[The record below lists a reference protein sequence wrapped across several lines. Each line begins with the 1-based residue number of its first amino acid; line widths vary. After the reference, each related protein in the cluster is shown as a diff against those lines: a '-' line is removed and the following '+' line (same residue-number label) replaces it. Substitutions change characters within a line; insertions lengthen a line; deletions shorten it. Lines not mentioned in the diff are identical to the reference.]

1 MRRAH
6 SLPGVVIGCLA
17 ACHGDGAGPA
27 TSGKGVAR
35 AMDSP
40 SAASSSP
47 DVQLCTPRLVAE
59 AVRRVRAR
67 LPRSGPYAVLVS
79 GGTGRAAAA
88 TGDALRAA
96 LERDPRIRL
105 SRVDFSQLEP
115 VADPST
121 GTGHVHATGI
131 TFEPWPDLVLWVSE
145 VDGKQRV
152 AAHPP
157 GADPLRPPVGDGT
170 WVITAP

>member
-1 MRRAH
+1 MRSAP

-17 ACHGDGAGPA
+17 ACQGDGTGPA

-35 AMDSP
+35 ATDSP

-47 DVQLCTPRLVAE
+47 GVPLCAPHLVAE
-59 AVRRVRAR
+59 AVRRVRAG

-79 GGTGRAAAA
+79 GGAGRAAAA
-88 TGDALRAA
+88 TGDALRAG
-96 LERDPRIRL
+96 LERDPLIRL
-105 SRVDFSQLEP
+105 SRVDFSHEEP

-131 TFEPWPDLVLWVSE
+131 TF
-145 VDGKQRV
+145 
-152 AAHPP
+152 
-157 GADPLRPPVGDGT
+157 
-170 WVITAP
+170 